1 MKKVLFICLVFI
13 GISVQAQPGLD
24 REMKGS
30 KEMKEKMADLTPQ
43 QRAEL
48 KAKKMA
54 LHLNLNESQQSQIQT
69 LLLDRENKIAAMRAN
84 KKDKKELSK
93 DELFELKSQRLDE
106 QIAFKK
112 ELESI
117 LTEEQF
123 AKFEKSRMG
132 RGKMRKQQSRRN
144 KG

>member
-1 MKKVLFICLVFI
+1 MKKVLFICLVLI
-13 GISVQAQPGLD
+13 GIPVQAQPGPDKELK
-24 REMKGS
+24 R

-54 LHLNLNESQQSQIQT
+54 LHLNLNEAQQSQIQT

-84 KKDKKELSK
+84 KKDRKELSK

-144 KG
+144 KE